1 MIPNVDICYILG
13 GGGGGQKYAPIDSI
27 IIMRDDIMLAFHN
40 DIP

>member
-1 MIPNVDICYILG
+1 MIPNVDICYIL
-13 GGGGGQKYAPIDSI
+13 GGGGQKYAPIDSI